1 LKIPDI
7 NILFFSKS
15 TKWPLVIVFL
25 ALLPL
30 AGCNIIGFL
39 LSPGPFEE
47 KVPPKYDLKANQ
59 DRKILLI
66 VECPR
71 SSGVD
76 FDINKKLKE
85 SMEKYLTGIMK
96 IETENLIV
104 PTSDQDKTQSRDPLK
119 AARDVGA
126 GYVLVLQVDNYRLK
140 ALDVRDYYVGEM
152 RSRAI
157 LMDTDLGEQ
166 VWPKEPQGKVVQ
178 VGVDLETEGRDMAV
192 ARLLSTTAHCAMREL
207 YPCEKLKYKNSD
219 EVMTLQDAMEME
231 TF

>member
-1 LKIPDI
+1 M
-7 NILFFSKS
+7 
-15 TKWPLVIVFL
+15 
-25 ALLPL
+25 
-30 AGCNIIGFL
+30 
-39 LSPGPFEE
+39 
-47 KVPPKYDLKANQ
+47 
-59 DRKILLI
+59 I